1 MSAVPSRSTEQLGR
15 IAAVLGV
22 PVEAFS
28 EPPQPITGDTAL
40 GAHIAALL
48 FDPHGRQVAAA
59 WPHLSPQAR
68 KAFADT
74 IAAYV
79 QQSQPRRSEGRS

>member
-1 MSAVPSRSTEQLGR
+1 MAAPTRSAELLDR
-15 IAAVLGV
+15 IAAALSV
-22 PVEAFS
+22 PVEAFG
-28 EPPQPITGDTAL
+28 EPAQSTMSDTAA
-40 GAHIAALL
+40 GAHIAAML
-48 FDPHGRQVAAA
+48 FDPHGRQVAAS

-79 QQSQPRRSEGRS
+79 QQSLPQRTEGRR